1 MTPTYRKFCSK
12 LIEVL
17 EQYAPL
23 HEKDAELIKQVRD
36 CIQGKTLLEAVGMEK
51 DLCNPLRRNGYTSV
65 EQVLE
70 AGPKDVMECRGLG
83 PDRVRRIFTA
93 ISKYQEESASD

>member
-1 MTPTYRKFCSK
+1 MTLNYRKFCIQ
-12 LIEVL
+12 LIGIL

-23 HEKDAELIKQVRD
+23 HENDAAFVDKVRA

-51 DLCNPLRRNGYTSV
+51 DLCNPLSRNGYTTI

-70 AGPKDVMECRGLG
+70 AGPEDVMECRGLG
-83 PDRVRRIFTA
+83 PDRVRRIFIA
-93 ISKYQEESASD
+93 IHKYQEESASD